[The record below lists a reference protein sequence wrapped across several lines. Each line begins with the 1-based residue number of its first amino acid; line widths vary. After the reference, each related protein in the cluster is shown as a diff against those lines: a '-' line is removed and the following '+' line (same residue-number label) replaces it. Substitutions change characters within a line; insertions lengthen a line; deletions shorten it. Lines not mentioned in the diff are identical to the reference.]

1 MTSRKSSSAST
12 SAMTA
17 TALAFAA
24 AGLTTLWGG
33 AAGAQ
38 VQPPS
43 PYELA
48 SQLDFECRPA
58 QGVAPAPQV
67 FIRQLNPV
75 LRNRL
80 PNQMANL
87 GALEQVC
94 VPVAKDG
101 QIPGPRA
108 LPIVAMSD
116 LACYRA
122 VAAPVDVDVTLSH
135 LNPVLAGLPEE
146 DVHLTSLQQ
155 VCVPVSK
162 NDSQLPPAIKQIVSH
177 LDFACYELSEATPE
191 ADRTLVLS
199 HLNPVIQAMQLP
211 NRVVDMKRAKQLCVP
226 VAKNNE
232 VVPPGVLDLVQWID
246 FLKYRIDIV
255 GAAVPPLPLWLNHLN
270 PLFAGLNRFP
280 VVLTNQDLRLMV
292 PVAKDGQLPPGHPA
306 AR

>member
-12 SAMTA
+12 MTA
-17 TALAFAA
+17 TALALAA
-24 AGLTTLWGG
+24 AGLSTLWAG
-33 AAGAQ
+33 AARAQ

-48 SQLDFECRPA
+48 SQMDFECRPA
-58 QGVAPAPQV
+58 QGAPPAPQV
-67 FIRQLNPV
+67 LIRQLNPV
-75 LRNRL
+75 LQNRL
-80 PNQMANL
+80 PNQMADL
-87 GALEQVC
+87 GPLEQVC
-94 VPVAKDG
+94 VPVAKNA

-108 LPIVAMSD
+108 LPIIAMSD

-122 VAAPVDVDVTLSH
+122 AAAPVDVDVTLSH

-146 DVHLTSLQQ
+146 DVHLINLQQ

-177 LDFACYELSEATPE
+177 LDFACYELLEATPS
-191 ADRTLVLS
+191 ADRTLLLS

-211 NRVVDMKRAKQLCVP
+211 NRVVEMKRAKQLCVP

-232 VVPPGVLDLVQWID
+232 QVPPAVLDIVKWVD
-246 FLKYRIDIV
+246 FLKYRIDV
-255 GAAVPPLPLWLNHLN
+255 VAGAVPPLPLWLTHLN
-270 PLFAGLNRFP
+270 PLFAGLQRFP

-292 PVAKDGQLPPGHPA
+292 PVAKDGHIPPGHPE

>member
-1 MTSRKSSSAST
+1 MTV
-12 SAMTA
+12 TA
-17 TALAFAA
+17 TALAAAA
-24 AGLTTLWGG
+24 AGLTTLWAG
-33 AAGAQ
+33 AARAQ

-48 SQLDFECRPA
+48 SALDLECRPA

-75 LRNRL
+75 LQNRL

-94 VPVAKDG
+94 VPVAKNG

-108 LPIVAMSD
+108 LPMAARID

-122 VAAPVDVDVTLSH
+122 AAAPVDVDVTLSH

-146 DVHLTSLQQ
+146 DVHLVNLQQ
-155 VCVPVSK
+155 VCVPVNK
-162 NDSQLPPAIKQIVSH
+162 NDSELPPAIKQAASFF
-177 LDFACYELSEATPE
+177 DFACYELAEATSS
-191 ADRTLVLS
+191 ADKTLVLS

-211 NRVVDMKRAKQLCVP
+211 NRTVEMKRAKQLCVP
-226 VAKNNE
+226 IAKNNE
-232 VVPPGVLDLVQWID
+232 VVPPAIRDIVQWVD
-246 FLKYRIDIV
+246 FLKYRIDV
-255 GAAVPPLPLWLNHLN
+255 LGAVPVPPLPLWLTHLN
-270 PLFAGLNRFP
+270 PLFAGLDRFP
-280 VVLTNQDLRLMV
+280 VILTNQDLRLMV
-292 PVAKDGQLPPGHPA
+292 PVAKDGHIPPGNPA

>member
-1 MTSRKSSSAST
+1 MTSSKSAPPSAT
-12 SAMTA
+12 AAMTT

-24 AGLTTLWGG
+24 ALTTLSPG
-33 AAGAQ
+33 AAHAQ
-38 VQPPS
+38 VQPPT
-43 PYELA
+43 PYALA

-58 QGVAPAPQV
+58 QGIAPAPQV
-67 FIRQLNPV
+67 LIRQLNPV
-75 LRNRL
+75 LQNRL

-94 VPVAKDG
+94 VPVAKNG

-108 LPIVAMSD
+108 LPIVEMSD

-122 VAAPVDVDVTLSH
+122 TAAPVDVDVTLSH
-135 LNPVLAGLPEE
+135 LNPVLAGLPDE
-146 DVHLTSLQQ
+146 DVHLVSLQQ

-177 LDFACYELSEATPE
+177 LDFACYELAEATSS

-232 VVPPGVLDLVQWID
+232 QVPPGVRDIVEWVD
-246 FLKYRIDIV
+246 FLKYRIDV
-255 GAAVPPLPLWLNHLN
+255 AGAVPPLPLWLTHLN
-270 PLFAGLNRFP
+270 PLFAGLDRFP
-280 VVLTNQDLRLMV
+280 VVLGNDDLRLMV
-292 PVAKDGQLPPGHPA
+292 PVAKDGQLPPGQPA